1 MGARH
6 LDWAVAFT
14 TTTGE
19 LWFRLK
25 SGSWVRHGSRTAIE
39 GAGNQASYRAPSAP
53 AWHLERDA
61 RRYTK
66 TSAQKAARSLVRH
79 YEVLS
84 LTYEPHLGRG
94 VLARGDE
101 LAMVNRTRLVAVEID
116 AGIAA
121 LAELAEVE

>member
-25 SGSWVRHGSRTAIE
+25 SGLWVRHGSRTR
-39 GAGNQASYRAPSAP
+39 SPSAP